1 MWYPICNP
9 DSVGVFFPG
18 DMPFSNQ
25 DGLTSTFQEKLFREH
40 NTTKYNQMMYINLL
54 SACVSAVTLMCTG
67 HMLPAITFG
76 IEHPRFFVDSAW
88 VLPGFGILASSKVSW
103 SPICREPRSQ
113 GTQLCMVTMIAPKT
127 VCRFAVLSGEDHPP
141 SQLDPNFCSS
151 FCMFFLIWLLL
162 SSWASARFFLGQLV
176 NDPWPFCAFYLP
188 PSSRWFRK
196 LIA

>member
-1 MWYPICNP
+1 MF
-9 DSVGVFFPG
+9 FFPG

-113 GTQLCMVTMIAPKT
+113 GTQHRSMVTMIAPKT
-127 VCRFAVLSGEDHPP
+127 FCRFAVLSGEDHPP

-151 FCMFFLIWLLL
+151 FAGFFLFGCCYPVEPPLDFSWVNWLMTLGL
-162 SSWASARFFLGQLV
+162 SVLSTCPRVRVGLG
-176 NDPWPFCAFYLP
+176 
-188 PSSRWFRK
+188 S
-196 LIA
+196 

>member
-1 MWYPICNP
+1 
-9 DSVGVFFPG
+9 VFFFPG

-113 GTQLCMVTMIAPKT
+113 GTQHRSMVTMIAPKT
-127 VCRFAVLSGEDHPP
+127 FCRFAVLSGEDHPP

-151 FCMFFLIWLLL
+151 FACFFLFGCCYPVEPPLDFSWVNWLMTLGL
-162 SSWASARFFLGQLV
+162 SVLSTCPRVRVGLG
-176 NDPWPFCAFYLP
+176 
-188 PSSRWFRK
+188 S
-196 LIA
+196 